1 MSKRRRSK
9 SKRRSNFNGRSSN
22 KPSMDFGRSAHRK
35 GRLYFTGGYR
45 A

>member
-1 MSKRRRSK
+1 MRKGKSRRRT
-9 SKRRSNFNGRSSN
+9 NWNGRSSN

-35 GRLYFTGGYR
+35 GRLYFVGGYR

>member
-1 MSKRRRSK
+1 MRKAKSRRRT
-9 SKRRSNFNGRSSN
+9 NYLGRSSN

-35 GRLYFTGGYR
+35 GRLYFVGGYR